1 MFDVF
6 YSGTAPGLFAH
17 ERQADSI
24 EHARSM
30 SRTRF
35 FWWVTYLCDYSHFDF
50 LWEPSPWQAH
60 QRHAWSSQWQQD
72 SGTYLVPTVGYADTN
87 YHSDLIIPRL
97 ADLSTWRI
105 PKYIDT
111 QSFDFSWH
119 PDFRE
124 PSYEYH
130 FGTQWQSAGG
140 PVYIGSAGIKLVN
153 EPRAY
158 ALENRAN
165 WSILDHVDS
174 TSIDYSWHPNPLDPP
189 YIYHFP
195 SQWQSVSGVTYTVTN
210 ASEIKLIDPFVVK
223 ALPQY
228 TNWSI
233 PEEVNAST
241 VDYSWHPNPLD
252 PPYIYHFGTEYQ
264 HSIDLT
270 YTVDGATEIKFAGE
284 IPVTSAVQ
292 NSTEAIA
299 VLDIFYL
306 DRSNAVSASRFAR
319 LQERYPHIQRVR
331 YVNSVMDTIKRCL
344 NKTKNSRFW
353 VIGSENV
360 YDDFDFAWHPE
371 PWQRSMTHVF
381 GSQWNK
387 WSDTFLIN
395 KWEFERNTRWARGI
409 EEFPNL
415 NFVQDQQVVAPAD
428 AAPVYVLDHGN
439 ADWKY
444 LQDCCRVVRS
454 ARYFDNYLDSLRRLL
469 TGVEEEHIWVVSSLC
484 DYTRFDFSWQP
495 EAWQRNM
502 LHVFPSNDQKFG
514 DTFYVPVGALRDK
527 IDSLEL
533 LDWFET
539 VNYCNDQ
546 RVERLPM
553 PVFTHTADS
562 HVDAVLSSNFVEP
575 LALFTNRSVD
585 VRKLPTVSLWREKTK
600 TIVPLDASAGA
611 VIVPKSAISYIKTQL
626 YDYPYIDKTHRN
638 TLTVKP
644 QDIVFISYDE
654 PDAETNW
661 ALLKAQFPRAQRVH
675 GVAGMELAL
684 EAAADLS
691 STPWYYAVFAK
702 TRLYEQFDF
711 SFVPDYMQ
719 QPKHYIFNCRNTT
732 NGLEYGHMG
741 IVLYNCSGVKQVNQ
755 AGNFGLDYTLSFPHE
770 SIPILSCYGD
780 FAITP
785 YHTWRTAF
793 RETAKLAY
801 FESQTPTVE
810 GAYRLNRWLDQ
821 AQGNHAE
828 WCLNGARDGLEFFE
842 TTQGDLAKLKQSF
855 RWEWLRSYFEQRYG
869 DLK

>member
-72 SGTYLVPTVGYADTN
+72 SGTYLVPTVGYSDTN

-97 ADLSTWRI
+97 ADLS
-105 PKYIDT
+105 
-111 QSFDFSWH
+111 
-119 PDFRE
+119 
-124 PSYEYH
+124 
-130 FGTQWQSAGG
+130 
-140 PVYIGSAGIKLVN
+140 
-153 EPRAY
+153 
-158 ALENRAN
+158 
-165 WSILDHVDS
+165 
-174 TSIDYSWHPNPLDPP
+174 
-189 YIYHFP
+189 
-195 SQWQSVSGVTYTVTN
+195 
-210 ASEIKLIDPFVVK
+210 
-223 ALPQY
+223 
-228 TNWSI
+228 NWSI

-600 TIVPLDASAGA
+600 TIVPLDPGGA
-611 VIVPKSAISYIKTQL
+611 TVIVPKNAIPYIKTQL
-626 YDYPYIDKTHRN
+626 YDYPHLDRTYRSTN
-638 TLTVKP
+638 TCAP
-644 QDIVFISYDE
+644 MDIVFISNGE
-654 PDAETNW
+654 SNAVQNW
-661 ALLKAQFPRAQRVH
+661 AV
-675 GVAGMELAL
+675 L
-684 EAAADLS
+684 ENRIANLEPNKLHRIEGINGRAAAYHAAAKAS
-691 STPWYYAVFAK
+691 TTPWFFAVFAK
-702 TRLYEQFDF
+702 LEIALDFDW
-711 SFVPDYMQ
+711 SWQPDRMQ
-719 QPKHYIFNCRNTT
+719 QPKHYIFHAQNPV
-732 NGLEYGHMG
+732 NGLVYGHQAM
-741 IVLYNCSGVKQVNQ
+741 IAYNRQLVLANDGTK
-755 AGNFGLDYTLSFPHE
+755 GLDFTLDDAHE
-770 SIPILSCYGD
+770 VVPILSGTAYYNTSPWV
-780 FAITP
+780 A
-785 YHTWRTAF
+785 WRTAF
-793 RETAKLAY
+793 REVLKLRH
-801 FESQTPTVE
+801 SLPDVE
-810 GAYRLNRWLDQ
+810 NQYRLNRWLNFDNSDSHVVNESWSRW
-821 AQGNHAE
+821 GAE
-828 WCLNGARDGLEFFE
+828 DAIEYYE
-842 TTQGDLAKLKQSF
+842 SVAGDFAALKKSYEWSWLASYAL
-855 RWEWLRSYFEQRYG
+855 LRRNLVP
-869 DLK
+869 D